1 MSVQLVYNH
10 FNLNCNMQHDI
21 NIFRNKANNSMFG
34 MAKLVV
40 KVSVT
45 QSCLFVTPWT
55 VAYQAPLSMEFAR
68 QEYWNGLPFPSA
80 GNLPEPG
87 PNPCLPHCR

>member
-55 VAYQAPLSMEFAR
+55 VAYQAPLSMEFGVAA
-68 QEYWNGLPFPSA
+68 NGIIACPYVGASVCGLHV
-80 GNLPEPG
+80 PG
-87 PNPCLPHCR
+87 FGWRA